1 MRTFVEESVNRR
13 YAIGGMAAAA
23 AGLALP
29 SRYQGRAI
37 TQRGMAGGGLVRLES
52 GDAAFSV
59 VASRVTSEGQ
69 EDVIAGSVRWV
80 DQPAGLAFVSTAIT
94 EYEVLESPEEGGE
107 LRRIVGMMRLNEQEE
122 YPFSINVLDA
132 GDPGSGLDSIALIV
146 GDGATTNGDATPAAG
161 LGFSYAAAGEVIGDV
176 QDVTFEIGGA

>member
-1 MRTFVEESVNRR
+1 MRTFVEGSVNRR

-29 SRYQGRAI
+29 SRFQGRAI

-59 VASRVTSEGQ
+59 LASRVLIEGQ
-69 EDVIAGSVRWV
+69 DDVIVGSIKWV
-80 DQPAGLAFVSTAIT
+80 DESAGFDFASTTIS

-107 LRRIVGMMRLNEQEE
+107 LRRIIGMMRLNEKED

-146 GDGATTNGDATPAAG
+146 GDGATTDGDATPISG

-176 QDVTFEIGGA
+176 QDVDFEFGGA